1 MNVRGWGF
9 SCQIPL
15 SLEQRVTVAVK
26 LALPQPAESWA
37 KILHPNS
44 PSLLV
49 AHALVLLQ
57 CCSCCS

>member
-15 SLEQRVTVAVK
+15 SLEQRVAVAVK

-37 KILHPNS
+37 KMLHPNS

-49 AHALVLLQ
+49 AHASVLLQ